1 MISCLPWILLIY
13 LLCMNMWAFA
23 AFGWDKRKAR
33 KEQWRTPEKKLMI
46 LAALGGSIGALLGMR
61 FFHHKTKKI
70 RFSVGIP
77 LIFVFQVAVLSG
89 VIYLLLK

>member
-13 LLCMNMWAFA
+13 LLCMNIWAFA

-46 LAALGGSIGALLGMR
+46 LAALGGSIGALLGMC

-77 LIFVFQVAVLSG
+77 LIFVFQIAALSG

>member
-61 FFHHKTKKI
+61 IFHHKTKKI

-77 LIFVFQVAVLSG
+77 VIFVLQIAAMSG

>member
-13 LLCMNMWAFA
+13 LLCMNIWAFA

-33 KEQWRTPEKKLMI
+33 KEQWRTPEKKLMM

-77 LIFVFQVAVLSG
+77 LIFVFQIAALTG

>member
-13 LLCMNMWAFA
+13 LLCMNIWAFA

-33 KEQWRTPEKKLMI
+33 KEQWRTPEKKLMM

-77 LIFVFQVAVLSG
+77 LIFVFQIAALSG
-89 VIYLLLK
+89 AIYLLLK